1 VTGGKG
7 VENQFYQR
15 DIGDPEKE
23 LRGIYG
29 IFYDVHCGHLAGFGY
44 LKATMC
50 RVLVSSI
57 N

>member
-1 VTGGKG
+1 VKSGAL
-7 VENQFYQR
+7 FYQL

-23 LRGIYG
+23 LGARTVEIYG
-29 IFYDVHCGHLAGFGY
+29 IFYDVHCGHLAEFGY

>member
-1 VTGGKG
+1 VKG
-7 VENQFYQR
+7 VDNLFYQL